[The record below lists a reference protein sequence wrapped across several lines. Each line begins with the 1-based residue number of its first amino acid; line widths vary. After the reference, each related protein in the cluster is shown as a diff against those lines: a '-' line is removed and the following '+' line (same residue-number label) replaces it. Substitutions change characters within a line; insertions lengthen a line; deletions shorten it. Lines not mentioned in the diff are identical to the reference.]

1 MKRKALGKG
10 LSALLPDPEPAAASP
25 AVDRASEAPVASLEP
40 NPFQPRSAMDPA
52 RLLELTA
59 SIRESGIVQPILVR
73 RHGERYQIIAGERR
87 WRAAQ
92 QAGLATVPIVVR
104 DVADD
109 RLLELALVE
118 NIQRQELT
126 PLEEAQ
132 AFHRLQEELRLTQEE
147 VARKVGRD
155 RTTVTNTLRLL
166 RLPREVR
173 ELLNTGGLDA
183 GHGRALLALDKAEEQ
198 IALAREAARKGL
210 SVREVERR
218 WPSCARPGAP
228 GPDARCEHARGRG
241 APARGPGHARPD
253 RAPRPRRPGP
263 DRFRHRGRAQ
273 PPLRGPGPT
282 RPPAALLST
291 RVVSSSRAP
300 GRARGVRR

>member
-10 LSALLPDPEPAAASP
+10 LSALLPDPEPAAAPP
-25 AVDRASEAPVASLEP
+25 AGDLAAEAPVASLEP
-40 NPFQPRSAMDPA
+40 NPYQPRSAMDPA
-52 RLLELTA
+52 RLRELAA

-73 RHGERYQIIAGERR
+73 RHGERFQIIAGERR

-118 NIQRQELT
+118 NIQRQELS

-173 ELLNTGGLDA
+173 DLLNTGGLDA

-198 IALAREAARKGL
+198 IALAREASRKGL

-218 WPSCARPGAP
+218 VALLRAPQAKAAPTRDANTRAAEERLRAVLGTRVQIAR
-228 GPDARCEHARGRG
+228 RGRG
-241 APARGPGHARPD
+241 GQLRIAFGTEAELNRIYELLVRPGR
-253 RAPRPRRPGP
+253 PRP
-263 DRFRHRGRAQ
+263 
-273 PPLRGPGPT
+273 
-282 RPPAALLST
+282 S
-291 RVVSSSRAP
+291 
-300 GRARGVRR
+300 